1 MYESLIKAVKSRV
14 DIIDVARTYGIEVN
28 KNNKA
33 LCCFHKEKTPS
44 LSFHKEKQIYKCFSC
59 GKGGD
64 VISLVS
70 ELLNINA
77 LEASKSINN
86 TLGLGLDAE
95 RPASYL
101 EINKYKQKRK
111 TEEMF
116 KQWENKTFQLLC
128 DYLHL
133 LWRWEE
139 EYAPKNPEEDIS
151 DLYVEA
157 MHNKDYIDS
166 LIDEIFINGS
176 NEDKIWFWK
185 YEKKVVKRIE
195 SRVRTFRSTN
205 G

>member
-1 MYESLIKAVKSRV
+1 MYDSLIKQVRASV
-14 DIIDVARTYGIEVN
+14 DIIDVAKKYGINVN
-28 KNNKA
+28 RNNKA

-77 LEASKSINN
+77 LEAAKSINY
-86 TLGLGLDAE
+86 TLGLGLD
-95 RPASYL
+95 PNQKSNYF
-101 EINKYKQKRK
+101 EINKYKNKQK
-111 TEEMF
+111 TEEIF

-133 LWRWEE
+133 LWKWEE
-139 EYAPKNPEEDIS
+139 EYVPKNPEEDPNN
-151 DLYVEA
+151 LFVEA
-157 MHNKDYIDS
+157 IHNKDYIDY
-166 LIDEIFINGS
+166 LIESIFINGT

-185 YEKKVVKRIE
+185 HEKKVVRRIE
-195 SRVRTFRSTN
+195 ARVRTFRAIN
-205 G
+205 

>member
-1 MYESLIKAVKSRV
+1 MNLIREVKERA
-14 DIIDVARTYGIEVN
+14 DIVKVAEYYGIKLNRAYKCV
-28 KNNKA
+28 
-33 LCCFHKEKTPS
+33 CPFHKEKTA
-44 LSFHKEKQIYKCFSC
+44 SFSISPQKQIWKCFGC

-77 LEASKSINN
+77 LEAAKSINN

-95 RPASYL
+95 KPSSYL

-116 KQWENKTFQLLC
+116 KTWENKTFQLLC

-139 EYAPKNPEEDIS
+139 ENAPTNPNEDIN
-151 DLYVEA
+151 DLFVEA
-157 MHNKDYIDS
+157 MHNRDYIEY
-166 LIDEIFINGS
+166 LIDEVFINGS

-185 YEKKVVKRIE
+185 HEKKVVRRIE
-195 SRVRTFRSTN
+195 ARVRTFRPIRK
-205 G
+205 

>member
-1 MYESLIKAVKSRV
+1 MSLIREVKERA
-14 DIIDVARTYGIEVN
+14 DIVKVAEHYGLRMNRAYKCI
-28 KNNKA
+28 
-33 LCCFHKEKTPS
+33 CPFHKENTPS
-44 LSFHKEKQIYKCFSC
+44 LSISPQKQIWKCFGC

-64 VISLVS
+64 SISLVS
-70 ELLNINA
+70 GLLNINA
-77 LEASKSINN
+77 LEAAKNINY
-86 TLGLGLDAE
+86 TLGLGLD
-95 RPASYL
+95 PNQKSTYFQ
-101 EINKYKQKRK
+101 INKYKEKQK

-133 LWRWEE
+133 LWRWE
-139 EYAPKNPEEDIS
+139 KEEDWQS

-157 MHNKDYIDS
+157 MHNKDYIEY
-166 LIDEIFINGS
+166 LIDSIFIYGK

-195 SRVRTFRSTN
+195 SRVRAFRAIN

>member
-1 MYESLIKAVKSRV
+1 
-14 DIIDVARTYGIEVN
+14 
-28 KNNKA
+28 
-33 LCCFHKEKTPS
+33 
-44 LSFHKEKQIYKCFSC
+44 
-59 GKGGD
+59 
-64 VISLVS
+64 
-70 ELLNINA
+70 
-77 LEASKSINN
+77 
-86 TLGLGLDAE
+86 
-95 RPASYL
+95 
-101 EINKYKQKRK
+101 
-111 TEEMF
+111 MF